1 MKKGLSLIVALIMTL
16 TLASCGGN
24 NTPETSETSETSESI
39 AVSSEP
45 TSSVTK
51 EIKSLT
57 ASTESKTEET
67 SEEEYQEEE
76 EVEEEEVY
84 EETETESADV
94 EMVAGDNSFSLV
106 SDGTTLVTFTLPD
119 DSPIYY
125 KLTVDGSTAIMTHDI
140 MEDIS
145 GGTIVEWFE
154 GEPQDYIDFYK
165 PILGIDEDNEEM
177 LTKDLNGKE
186 VLICKDVRE
195 PDGQNKYQANYLIA
209 VPVTDGIVLGFRV
222 DAINQTDSS
231 AIFDDSTVDLLLN
244 HCAF

>member
-1 MKKGLSLIVALIMTL
+1 MKKGLSLIVALIMAL

-24 NTPETSETSETSESI
+24 DAPETSEPI

-45 TSSVTK
+45 TNSVTK

-57 ASTESKTEET
+57 ASTESKTEEA
-67 SEEEYQEEE
+67 SEEEEDA
-76 EVEEEEVY
+76 EEEVY

-106 SDGTTLVTFTLPD
+106 SDGTTLVTFTMPD

-125 KLTVDGSTAIMTHDI
+125 KLTVNDSSTTAIMTHDI

-154 GEPQDYIDFYK
+154 GDPQDYIDFYK
-165 PILGIDEDNEEM
+165 SIIGIDEDNEEM
-177 LTKDLNGKE
+177 LTKDLDGKE

-195 PDGQNKYQANYLIA
+195 PDDTNKYQANYLIA
-209 VPVTDGIVLGFRV
+209 VPVTDNIVLGFRV

-231 AIFDDSTVDLLLN
+231 AIFDDSTVDLLLDN
-244 HCAF
+244 CAF

>member
-1 MKKGLSLIVALIMTL
+1 MKKGLSLITALILAL
-16 TLASCGGN
+16 TLASCGRN
-24 NTPETSETSETSESI
+24 DTQEASEPI

-57 ASTESKTEET
+57 ASTESKTEEA
-67 SEEEYQEEE
+67 SEEEY
-76 EVEEEEVY
+76 EEEEVY
-84 EETETESADV
+84 EEIETESTDV
-94 EMVAGDNSFSLV
+94 EMVAGDNSISLV
-106 SDGTTLVTFTLPD
+106 DGETTLVTFTMPD

-125 KLTVDGSTAIMTHDI
+125 KLTVNDSSTTAIMTHDI

-145 GGTIVEWFE
+145 GRTIVEWFE
-154 GEPQDYIDFYK
+154 GDCQDYIDFYK
-165 PILGIDEDNEEM
+165 SIGGIDEDNEEM

-195 PDGQNKYQANYLIA
+195 PDDQNKYEANYLIA

-222 DAINQTDSS
+222 NSVNQTDSS
-231 AIFDDSTVDLLLN
+231 AIFDDSTVDLLLDS
-244 HCAF
+244 CTF